1 MHNINIKDELKL
13 VLQGKSTDSDAQLI
27 YSIANF
33 LRQSSDSGAMAQR
46 IESSKEEEA
55 TRLIEYINS
64 KNLWNCDI
72 NFSSFLSQG
81 AEQRVYIQ
89 NKTKVLK
96 LNDAI
101 YYLSWIDY
109 LNNLLLNNY
118 FFPDTAY
125 KLIGFYKSD
134 TSVIYAIVSQDYVEA
149 NEPTNLM
156 KVKQFLENNGFL
168 NTKNHDYYNPLLG
181 IMLEDLH
188 DENVLTRNDLLYRY
202 CFLYKT
208 RNILGLN
215 LDNK

>member
-33 LRQSSDSGAMAQR
+33 LRKSSNAGAMAQR

-64 KNLWNCDI
+64 ENLWNCDI

-89 NKTKVLK
+89 NKTEVLK

-101 YYLSWIDY
+101 YSNFDY
-109 LNNLLLNNY
+109 FSNILQLEKKKRDN
-118 FFPDTAY
+118 D
-125 KLIGFYKSD
+125 FYK
-134 TSVIYAIVSQDYVEA
+134 
-149 NEPTNLM
+149 
-156 KVKQFLENNGFL
+156 
-168 NTKNHDYYNPLLG
+168 
-181 IMLEDLH
+181 
-188 DENVLTRNDLLYRY
+188 
-202 CFLYKT
+202 
-208 RNILGLN
+208 
-215 LDNK
+215 NK